1 MSLRLRL
8 LLAVTL
14 VILAH
19 AGARIMLLAED
30 ARTSARLAQQAQ
42 GAWAGKS
49 LAGILANPLVTNDLA
64 TVQSTVGLLFSEK
77 YFLKLAVLDDR
88 DKTIIDLRPDIGKIK
103 TQAPAWFIAYLN
115 LTQVPSTHVINI
127 GGVQYGKIVTIVS
140 PDAILESVWLEA
152 QHDAWVALVEI
163 TVLSLLLWVLLEAGL
178 RPLQQLSTTVQRIGA
193 GDFSARMARTANREF
208 SGLVTVVNAMAAKIS
223 ALLDQTR
230 AQAASEVQARRL
242 QAFHAITDS
251 YEEIDNKIQAV
262 LMMAGD
268 SLGMPYAVVG
278 AVSKDT
284 YTSVYVHRNATR
296 TLQDTPPLLQLADRE
311 AMQHHDGV
319 YGIHDAVEWTP
330 PADRA
335 ETGIR
340 SYIGAPIYIQA
351 GIYGKLHFSSPAP
364 RAAPFHLGD
373 LEFVKLIAQW
383 IGLELQQ
390 RRNDLALWEEK
401 ERALVTLASIGDAVI
416 TTDVDGNITYLN
428 VVAES
433 MTGWELRD
441 AQSRPLTQVFHIV
454 HEGTRAPAENPIE
467 QCLRENRTVELAA
480 NTLLIRRDGSE
491 FAIEDSAA
499 PIKDR
504 QGKIIGAVLVFHDVT
519 QARVMLRQ
527 LEHYASHDQLT
538 ELPNRRLFE
547 STLKL
552 VLDSAHFGKKVH
564 ALCYLDLDQ
573 FKIVNDTCGHMGGD
587 ELLRQVTGLFKRRLR
602 GTDVLARLGGDEFGL
617 ILTHITED
625 QARATAEEIRAM
637 VREFRFN
644 WQGKIF
650 EIGVSIGLV
659 MIDADAGETM
669 DVLRRADTA
678 CYAAKNNGRNCVHMY
693 KATDEEHTR
702 LSAEMNWVPR
712 LRQALR
718 EDRFALWYQP
728 ITAVTPSD
736 GLGDYGE
743 VLLRYVETNG
753 DIILPGAFIPAAERY
768 GLMPEIDRWVIQRTL
783 GHAVQESRAEKV
795 FHCAINLSG
804 ASLSDP
810 GMLRFIQDALT
821 RTGVAPDTLCF
832 EITETAVV
840 NHLANAVA
848 LITALRKL
856 GCRFALDDFGTGL
869 SSFSYLK
876 HLPVDLIKIDGS
888 FVSKLVDD
896 PLDAA
901 MVQAINHI
909 GHVMG
914 KKTVAEFVENDAIL
928 ARLQAM
934 GVDFAQGYGIGRPR
948 PL

>member
-19 AGARIMLLAED
+19 AGARIVLLAED
-30 ARTSARLAQQAQ
+30 ARTSARLAQQMQ
-42 GAWAGKS
+42 SEWVGKS
-49 LAGILANPLVTNDLA
+49 LTGILANPLVTNDLA
-64 TVQSTVGLLFSEK
+64 TVQSTVSLLFSEK

-88 DKTIIDLRPDIGKIK
+88 DQTIIDLRPDAGKIK
-103 TQAPAWFIAYLN
+103 TQAPPWFVAYLN
-115 LTQVPSTHVINI
+115 LAQVPSIHVIDI

-140 PDAILESVWLEA
+140 PDAILESVWMEA

-208 SGLVTVVNAMAAKIS
+208 SGLVTVVNAMAAQIS

-242 QAFHAITDS
+242 QAFHTITDS
-251 YEEIDNKIQAV
+251 YEEIDNKIRAV
-262 LMMAGD
+262 LMMASD
-268 SLGMPYAVVG
+268 SLDMPYAMVG
-278 AVSKDT
+278 AATKDT
-284 YTSVYVHRNATR
+284 YTSAYIHTAR
-296 TLQDTPPLLQLADRE
+296 TLQDTSPLLQRADHE
-311 AMQHHDGV
+311 AMQRHDGV
-319 YGIHDAVEWTP
+319 YGIRDVAEETL
-330 PADRA
+330 PAEHA

-340 SYIGAPIYIQA
+340 SYIGAPIYIQ
-351 GIYGKLHFSSPAP
+351 GGVYGKLHFSSPAA

-416 TTDVDGNITYLN
+416 TTDIDGNITYLN
-428 VVAES
+428 AVAEG

-454 HEGTRAPAENPIE
+454 HESTHALAENPIE

-480 NTLLIRRDGSE
+480 NTLLIRRDGYE

-573 FKIVNDTCGHMGGD
+573 FKIVNDTCGHMAGD
-587 ELLRQVTGLFKRRLR
+587 ELLRQVTGLLKRRLR

-617 ILTHITED
+617 ILAHITED
-625 QARATAEEIRAM
+625 QARTAAEELRAM

-644 WQGKIF
+644 WEGKIF

-659 MIDADAGETM
+659 MIDAGAGEIV
-669 DVLRRADTA
+669 DVLRRADIA

-693 KATDEEHTR
+693 KSTDEEHTR

-718 EDRFALWYQP
+718 EDRFVLWYQP

-736 GLGDYGE
+736 GLADYGE

-768 GLMPEIDRWVIQRTL
+768 GLMPEIDRWVVQRTL
-783 GHAVQESRAEKV
+783 EHAVQESRAGKV

-810 GMLRFIQDALT
+810 SMLRFIMDKLT
-821 RTGVAPDTLCF
+821 HTGVAPDTLCF

-876 HLPVDLIKIDGS
+876 HLPVDLIKIDGG
-888 FVSKLVDD
+888 FVRKLVDD

-928 ARLQAM
+928 ARLQTM